1 LKSTLLALQL
11 KRTELLT
18 KYEPTYRLVQEVD
31 QEIADTNNAIN
42 AEQAKPLRD
51 ETTDEDPNYLSV
63 KTELTKAQ
71 ADLDGLKARATAA
84 ASIAEQY
91 RKSAQTL
98 DQDGLVQ
105 QDLMRTAKTQ
115 AENYLLYAHKRE
127 EARIS
132 DALDR
137 RRILNVAIAEQ
148 PIAPAFPNRSRV
160 NFALLVLLLICGRFS
175 RSLVPYSGRVG
186 LLPGHTGARLTA
198 ERPRVA
204 DAAAILR
211 IQRRT
216 VRGDPGPA
224 VLVSEQHPSRSFGI
238 AEVRAL

>member
-1 LKSTLLALQL
+1 MKL
-11 KRTELLT
+11 
-18 KYEPTYRLVQEVD
+18 PTR
-31 QEIADTNNAIN
+31 IPT
-42 AEQAKPLRD
+42 
-51 ETTDEDPNYLSV
+51 YLSV

-98 DQDGLVQ
+98 DQDGLIQ

-115 AENYLLYAHKRE
+115 EENYLLYSHKRE

-148 PIAPAFPNRSRV
+148 PIAPAFPNRSRL
-160 NFALLVLLLICGRFS
+160 NFALLVLLLTGTFSLTTAFVVDFLDPSFRTPDELASYLGTPVLAALPKGR
-175 RSLVPYSGRVG
+175 
-186 LLPGHTGARLTA
+186 
-198 ERPRVA
+198 E
-204 DAAAILR
+204 
-211 IQRRT
+211 
-216 VRGDPGPA
+216 
-224 VLVSEQHPSRSFGI
+224 
-238 AEVRAL
+238 